1 MGKIKIKV
9 LNLVTI
15 LPVAHF
21 FVPESENKRVSSNL
35 FDETI
40 NVIV

>member
-1 MGKIKIKV
+1 M
-9 LNLVTI
+9 
-15 LPVAHF
+15 LPVANF